1 MVLSRNCFLGGG
13 SRMFDAVQT
22 LIGPVPAG
30 YEPLVYVM
38 CIPILLW
45 LLSQFFGILWAIIG
59 GMIHA

>member
-1 MVLSRNCFLGGG
+1 
-13 SRMFDAVQT
+13 MFDAVQA
-22 LIGPVPAG
+22 LIGPVPVG

>member
-1 MVLSRNCFLGGG
+1 
-13 SRMFDAVQT
+13 MFDAVQT
-22 LIGPVPAG
+22 LIGQVPAG

-59 GMIHA
+59 GMIRA